1 MGHRR
6 RGFAASDPR
15 FAGSTQAARFFA
27 SGCAG
32 GFYMKVSRLVSAV
45 FMIVALGVASVSLTA
60 CQSTADNSSGAS
72 SGNTSGNS
80 GGY

>member
-1 MGHRR
+1 
-6 RGFAASDPR
+6 
-15 FAGSTQAARFFA
+15 
-27 SGCAG
+27 
-32 GFYMKVSRLVSAV
+32 MKVSRLVSAV